1 MGQGR
6 SELLCGALV
15 LALALIPE
23 IEERL
28 REVLPGKGRQSS
40 ATEISGSTNAF
51 LLDKRLGDKLKQ
63 VNVQAWKYEYFMR
76 VPPEYVQVIS
86 LYTNCGIFDRFVG
99 TCMGFLR
106 LAQEHEF
113 LRASGFQRLTSA
125 SGSWCPWKR

>member
-51 LLDKRLGDKLKQ
+51 LLDKKLGEKLKQ
-63 VNVQAWKYEYFMR
+63 VNVQAWKYLLC
-76 VPPEYVQVIS
+76 YV
-86 LYTNCGIFDRFVG
+86 
-99 TCMGFLR
+99 
-106 LAQEHEF
+106 
-113 LRASGFQRLTSA
+113 
-125 SGSWCPWKR
+125 